1 MFPLSGPAH
10 GRISAMPHKGF
21 LEKQQKRP
29 VVSKGQYV
37 PAAHRQGGDTNE
49 KRRHTSKA
57 SSTHAGKA
65 AAHRRSGGTQA
76 RQQCTGKAAAH
87 RRSGGHRQNE
97 DRSAAESR
105 KKFRRLGLPVCTAV
119 GFCPAVFCTREPCPG
134 RPVWTLWESCVVW
147 IRAFRLRRPACLP
160 DGSLWDFLPCLQ
172 LSARIFS
179 SSSCR

>member
-1 MFPLSGPAH
+1 MFLLSGPAH

-29 VVSKGQYV
+29 VVPKGQYV

-57 SSTHAGKA
+57 AVRTQTRQQRTGEAAATGKTKA
-65 AAHRRSGGTQA
+65 AVSRRAARNSGGSDYPCAQPSGFVLRCSA
-76 RQQCTGKAAAH
+76 R
-87 RRSGGHRQNE
+87 
-97 DRSAAESR
+97 
-105 KKFRRLGLPVCTAV
+105 
-119 GFCPAVFCTREPCPG
+119 G
-134 RPVWTLWESCVVW
+134 RPV
-147 IRAFRLRRPACLP
+147 RAVPFGRFGKGAPSGYALSVCAARHVCRTAAC
-160 DGSLWDFLPCLQ
+160 GISFPCLQ

>member
-1 MFPLSGPAH
+1 MCPLSGPAH

-65 AAHRRSGGTQA
+65 AAHRRSGG
-76 RQQCTGKAAAH
+76 
-87 RRSGGHRQNE
+87 HRQNE
-97 DRSAAESR
+97 GCSVAESR

-119 GFCPAVFCTREPCPG
+119 RFCPAVFCTREPCPG
-134 RPVWTLWESCVVW
+134 RPVWTLWESCAVW

>member
-1 MFPLSGPAH
+1 MFLLSGPDH

-21 LEKQQKRP
+21 LEKQQERP

-37 PAAHRQGGDTNE
+37 PAARRQSGGTNE

-65 AAHRRSGGTQA
+65 AAHRRSGG
-76 RQQCTGKAAAH
+76 
-87 RRSGGHRQNE
+87 HRQNE
-97 DRSAAESR
+97 GRSVAESR
-105 KKFRRLGLPVCTAV
+105 KKFRRLGLPVCTV
-119 GFCPAVFCTREPCPG
+119 VRFRPAVFCMRKPFPG
-134 RPVWTLWESCVVW
+134 RPVWTLWKRRAAW

-160 DGSLWDFLPCLQ
+160 DGNLCDFLPCLQ